1 MENEMTVS
9 ENKTGVPA
17 LTFTPEQV
25 ELIKRTVC
33 KGATDDEF
41 ALFLYTATRLGL
53 NPLAHQIHA
62 VKRYDSASGREVMA
76 IQTGIDGYRLNADR
90 TGKYAPGREP
100 SFVYEGKN
108 VVSATAYVKKLV
120 GGTWHEVA
128 ATAHMSEYAAKK
140 KDGTMTNMW
149 ATKPHIMLAKCAE
162 ALALRRAFPAELSG
176 LYTDDEMQQAD
187 SARDVT
193 PPPKVEKLE
202 LPEDEDIDEKQ
213 RKAVLSILKPKV
225 KEKQEYPDA
234 QEPEDSAPFE
244 HVPADEEEKLEKP
257 KFISA
262 AQGKRLYAI
271 WKSAGKT
278 DDEVK
283 VHLKEKYGIQSTRDI
298 PCLHY
303 NEICEWAASK

>member
-1 MENEMTVS
+1 MENEMTVA

-17 LTFTPEQV
+17 LTFTPEQI

-140 KDGTMTNMW
+140 KDGTLTNMW

-187 SARDVT
+187 SMRDVT
-193 PPPKVEKLE
+193 PAPKVEK
-202 LPEDEDIDEKQ
+202 
-213 RKAVLSILKPKV
+213 PKV
-225 KEKQEYPDA
+225 EPPKEGHPDYPDA
-234 QEPEDSAPFE
+234 QEPEDSAPSE
-244 HVPADEEEKLEKP
+244 PPADEEKEEAP
-257 KFISA
+257 EFISA

-271 WKSAGKT
+271 WKSAKKT

-283 VHLKEKYGIQSTRDI
+283 VHLKEKYGISSTREI
-298 PCLHY
+298 PWKLY
-303 NEICEWAASK
+303 EEICEWAASK

>member
-1 MENEMTVS
+1 MENEMTVA

-17 LTFTPEQV
+17 LTFTPEQI

-62 VKRYDSASGREVMA
+62 VKRYDSASGIEVMA

-176 LYTDDEMQQAD
+176 LYTDEEMQQAD
-187 SARDVT
+187 SMRDVT
-193 PPPKVEKLE
+193 PAPKVEK
-202 LPEDEDIDEKQ
+202 
-213 RKAVLSILKPKV
+213 PKV
-225 KEKQEYPDA
+225 EEAPEYPDA
-234 QEPEDSAPFE
+234 QEPEDSAPSAP
-244 HVPADEEEKLEKP
+244 PADEEEKKQQSSR
-257 KFISA
+257 FITVS
-262 AQGKRLYAI
+262 QGRRLYAI
-271 WKSAGKT
+271 WKSAKKT

-283 VHLKEKYGIQSTRDI
+283 VHLKEKYGISSTREI
-298 PCLHY
+298 PWILY
-303 NEICEWAASK
+303 DEICEWAETPNEDNK